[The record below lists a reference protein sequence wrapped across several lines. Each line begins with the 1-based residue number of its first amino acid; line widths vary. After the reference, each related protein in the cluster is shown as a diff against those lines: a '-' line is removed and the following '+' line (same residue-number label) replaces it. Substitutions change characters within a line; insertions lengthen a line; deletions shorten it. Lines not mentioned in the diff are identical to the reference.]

1 MSIKIAVIGSF
12 EFVERL
18 HTLDLEDNELEL
30 NPYVYKEP
38 KEAADLI
45 KELKPCDA
53 IFFSGSL
60 PYYFSKQ
67 VLETVNIPA
76 LYLVQDEMA
85 VATSLLAIIF
95 TKKIPPER
103 ISVDLL
109 DAIYL
114 KNVLDECEINQHPLW
129 VIDYQKLLTSS
140 FDLEE
145 LVNFHHSLW
154 KQGKIDIALT
164 SVHAVYNRLNQLG
177 IPVQRMADPRSSLLR
192 GLQEAKNQAALFKS
206 RAAQVAVGYLSIENH
221 QQDQTNKLGQLLQ
234 AYVQEITPSLFV
246 LYSTRGE
253 METNRLQDFIERY
266 PDEITIGFGY
276 GATIKEADQNAKI
289 ALRFAEKED
298 TAKCGYILTE
308 NKEIVGPFPFE
319 TKQHRL
325 KNDNPEFLQIAK
337 QTKLSPA
344 NLSKIVEF
352 GRARQSL
359 NFTAADLA
367 DYLQVTRRSTE
378 RLIKK
383 LVEHGYIKVV
393 GEEMVYHQGRPRAL
407 YELNLPIYQ

>member
-1 MSIKIAVIGSF
+1 MSIKIAVIGSY
-12 EFVERL
+12 EFMERL
-18 HTLDLEDNELEL
+18 HTLDLEDLEID
-30 NPYVYKEP
+30 PYIYKEP
-38 KEAADLI
+38 KEAAELVR
-45 KELKPCDA
+45 ELKPCDA
-53 IFFSGSL
+53 IFFSGAL
-60 PYYFSKQ
+60 PFYFSKQ
-67 VLETVNIPA
+67 VLENVNIPA
-76 LYLVQDEMA
+76 LYLAQDEMA

-103 ISVDLL
+103 ISVDLM
-109 DAIYL
+109 DAAIL
-114 KNVLDECEINQHPLW
+114 TNVLDESGINQHPLW
-129 VIDYQKLLTSS
+129 VMDYQKLLTGP

-164 SVHAVYNRLNQLG
+164 SVHAVYSRLTQMGVPAL
-177 IPVQRMADPRSSLLR
+177 RMADPRSSLLR

-206 RAAQVAVGYLSIENH
+206 RAAQVAVGYLSIENL

-234 AYVQEITPSLFV
+234 AYVQKLTPSLFV

-253 METNRLQDFIERY
+253 MEPNRLHDFLETY

-298 TAKCGYILTE
+298 TAKCGYILME
-308 NKEIVGPFPFE
+308 NKELLGPFPFE

-344 NLSKIVEF
+344 NLSKIIEF
-352 GRARQSL
+352 GKARKSL

-378 RLIKK
+378 RLVKK